1 MEKHEGNPRAYA
13 HTIFK
18 GEQVFYK
25 LCTFKPCLL
34 LLRLIN
40 LYKEKK
46 KRKYQKKFKVISA
59 FVQSTTGRIQMKI
72 RY

>member
-1 MEKHEGNPRAYA
+1 MEKHEGNPRAYE

-18 GEQVFYK
+18 GEQIFYK

-40 LYKEKK
+40 LYKEKN
-46 KRKYQKKFKVISA
+46 RESIRKKFKVISV

>member
-46 KRKYQKKFKVISA
+46 IEKVSEKI
-59 FVQSTTGRIQMKI
+59 QSDFSFRSINN
-72 RY
+72 R

>member
-18 GEQVFYK
+18 GEQIFYK

-46 KRKYQKKFKVISA
+46 IEKVSEKI
-59 FVQSTTGRIQMKI
+59 QSDFSFRLINN
-72 RY
+72 R